1 MDELRR
7 KLTELTRKY
16 RCFALILLLGILLML
31 LPTGKAKRI
40 EVSASELPEASVEQR
55 LQEILSCIAGVGRAD
70 VMLNI
75 ARGEETFYQN
85 DLSTSEASSRS
96 DTVILTD
103 SSRNQSGLVR
113 QINPPVY
120 SGAVVVCQGGDR
132 AEVKL
137 AVMEAVSKITGLK
150 FSQITVLKMK

>member
-96 DTVILTD
+96 DTVVLTD